1 MANTWHVR
9 FVRCGGAGVSL
20 EASRIV
26 VPLAPSRTADPP
38 PARTAADGY
47 DAVNDEVE
55 RWERLSMDAYS
66 EFFDESDGLLN
77 EFEMMWALRERFPL
91 HGIVFK
97 QTACHLAHEA
107 NVEQVFSRAG
117 RLSDPNMNP
126 HYLGMLVMVGMNKK
140 NFKPSL
146 KEVKE
151 LYYNKFR
158 HRGTKL
164 REHDP
169 CASGCTPFNT

>member
-1 MANTWHVR
+1 M
-9 FVRCGGAGVSL
+9 RCGGAGVSL

-117 RLSDPNMNP
+117 NLSDPNIDP
-126 HYLGMLVMVGMNKK
+126 EFLVYLVMTAVNKK
-140 NFKPSL
+140 AFKPPL
-146 KEVKE
+146 QAVKDK
-151 LYYNKFR
+151 YYEMY
-158 HRGTKL
+158 RGKGGAGDDDFVVETQA
-164 REHDP
+164 EP
-169 CASGCTPFNT
+169 GQAGPSGA